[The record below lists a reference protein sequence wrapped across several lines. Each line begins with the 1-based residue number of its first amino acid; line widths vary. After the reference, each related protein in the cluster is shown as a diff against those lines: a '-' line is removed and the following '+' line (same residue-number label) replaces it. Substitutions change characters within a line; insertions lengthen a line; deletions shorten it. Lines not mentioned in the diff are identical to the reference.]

1 MYRWM
6 SGEKKFCFVTL
17 RTEAEAEKGPH
28 SAPFKL
34 DNKGGLFDRGDPV
47 RRLAAERYP
56 VDGKAAADW

>member
-34 DNKGGLFDRGDPV
+34 DTRVLPFDRGDAV

-56 VDGKAAADW
+56 ADGKAAADR